1 MCFVFQILKELK
13 NTQVIYSSLE
23 TRSVVLNDVNKRG
36 LRKSVPSSFNRKMKC
51 IQLIKNIP

>member
-36 LRKSVPSSFNRKMKC
+36 LRKSVSSSFNRKKEVYPV
-51 IQLIKNIP
+51 N